1 MKTGVKLIFITLP
14 LMALGV
20 GFLAYTVSN
29 RPPPAQ
35 NTLSE
40 RATPVRVIT
49 AAKAPLSPRIT
60 GYGLAG
66 PSHVYEAIA
75 QVGGATEYVNPK
87 LKKGEFMPAGT
98 VLLRLS
104 QTDFNLAIAQ
114 ARANIRSAEARLA
127 ELGVSQQNQ
136 IAALEIEKQALKLK
150 ENDLERLRQLV
161 TRGAASEAAMDAVQ
175 SAWLGQRQK
184 VLNLE
189 NAIALLPTQRQVQ
202 TEQIAVYEASLTTA
216 ELNLERTTLRVPFD
230 ARVADVS
237 VETGQFVRI
246 GQVAAVLD
254 GVGSAEVE
262 AQVSIAD
269 MIGLL
274 RSSRPQGDTAPV
286 APLSFAAVLS
296 AFGLKATVSLRLD
309 DLVLTWPAEV
319 DRISDT
325 IDLKSGTVGVIVRVD
340 TAYTAAQPGKRPP
353 LTKGMFVEVALSGP
367 PLSGIIVPRNAVRDG
382 KILLAGEDNRLSS
395 VPVTPRLVQG
405 EVALITEGVEVGARI
420 VVSAPSPAIDAMLLE
435 ITRDT
440 ALETRLA
447 RTEQDQ

>member
-216 ELNLERTTLRVPFD
+216 ELKLERTTLRVPFD
-230 ARVADVS
+230 ARVAEVS

-325 IDLKSGTVGVIVRVD
+325 IDQKSGTLGVIVKVD
-340 TAYTAAQPGKRPP
+340 TAYSGAFPGQRPP
-353 LTKGMFVEVALSGP
+353 LTKGMFVQVVLTGP
-367 PLSGIIVPRNAVRDG
+367 PLSGIIVPRNAIRNGVVLLVGDG
-382 KILLAGEDNRLSS
+382 DRLITH
-395 VPVTPRLVQG
+395 PVTPRLMQDEG
-405 EVALITEGVEVGARI
+405 ALITEGLEPGQRI

>member
-40 RATPVRVIT
+40 RATPVRIIT
-49 AAKAPLSPRIT
+49 AAIAPLSPRIT
-60 GYGLAG
+60 GYGLAR

-75 QVGGATEYVNPK
+75 QVGGATEYVNPM
-87 LKKGEFMPAGT
+87 LKKGEFLPAGT

-127 ELGVSQQNQ
+127 ELGVSEQNQ
-136 IAALEIEKQALKLK
+136 IAALGIEKQALDLK
-150 ENDLERLRQLV
+150 KNDLERLRQLV

-189 NAIALLPTQRQVQ
+189 NALALLPTQRQVQ

-269 MIGLL
+269 MITLL
-274 RSSRPQGDTAPV
+274 RASRPEGDSAPV
-286 APLSFAAVLS
+286 TPLSFASVLS

-367 PLSGIIVPRNAVRDG
+367 PLSGIIVPRNALRDG
-382 KILLAGEDNRLSS
+382 KILLADEENRLSS
-395 VPVTPRLVQG
+395 VPVTARLVQG
-405 EVALITEGVEVGARI
+405 EVALITEGVDAGARI

-435 ITRDT
+435 TTRDT